1 MTKVRKL
8 KKRDF
13 IAKNLLTSGLYL
25 SKVEVNR
32 KKKSRTRKLKHKG
45 NSE

>member
-13 IAKNLLTSGLYL
+13 VAKDLLTSGLYL
-25 SKVEVNR
+25 SKIEVNR
-32 KKKSRTRKLKHKG
+32 KKKSKTRKLKHKG
-45 NSE
+45 VSE

>member
-13 IAKNLLTSGLYL
+13 IAKDLLTSGLYL
-25 SKVEVNR
+25 SKVEINR
-32 KKKSRTRKLKHKG
+32 KKKSKTRKLKHKG